1 MDIKLLKAIKK
12 QRKITNKELA
22 EKSGVAL
29 GTVNKILSGN
39 TDLKVQTYNKLK
51 SALEGED
58 NYYNDGVVR
67 VACCNIELKI
77 ASPIENA
84 RAICD
89 KISWASIKSANLI
102 VFPEVTLTGIT
113 AKDLFLQRTLL
124 VGVEEALYTIK
135 NFSEKVGA
143 LIIVGTPLLV
153 EGNLYNTAVCFC
165 KGKIIGVTPKTN
177 LTVEEHRYFAT
188 FDGVKTIKLC
198 GEQTSFGSVV
208 YKNLLMPQ
216 MKVGVEIS
224 TDLLSLTPPS
234 SILCN
239 AGANIIV
246 NLSATAEMVG
256 RAEVRLSQVLSQ
268 SYRGTCAYILTD
280 TGRGESTTDS
290 VWGGHKIIT
299 ENGKLIAE
307 SKPLEFKDIIA
318 EVDLE
323 LIENKRIKNNFKTS
337 KGEEVNFELEILGE
351 SRRVYSKTPFI
362 PENKKQFN
370 IRAEQILSMQAEGLA
385 KRVKHTNSKTL
396 ILGIS
401 GGLDSALAMLVCVRA
416 CKLLNKNLKDIIAVT
431 MPCFGTSER
440 TYNNAVDL
448 TEGLGLTLKKVDI
461 KNSVLSHFADIEH
474 DPEDKSVTYENAQA
488 RERTQVLMDLANKE
502 WGMVVGT
509 GDLSE
514 LALGWATYN
523 GDHMSNYGVNGSIPK
538 TLVKALVLYE
548 AERFGGKVGKCLK
561 DIVDTPVSPELI
573 PAEKGVIKQKTED
586 LVGPYLLHD
595 FFLYHFLS
603 SGFSPRKIYNMALR
617 TFKGEFD
624 GATIHKWLVNF
635 VRRFFAMQFKRSCLP
650 DGVSVGSVGLSPR
663 GGYFMPS
670 DATSKLWLEEIEKIN
685 IEQ

>member
-1 MDIKLLKAIKK
+1 MDIKLLKSIKR

-29 GTVNKILSGN
+29 GTLNRILSGN
-39 TDLKVQTYNKLK
+39 TSVKLETYNKLK
-51 SALEGED
+51 NALESDTNCFNEGT
-58 NYYNDGVVR
+58 VK
-67 VACCNIELKI
+67 VACCNIEVKVG
-77 ASPIENA
+77 SPLENA
-84 RAICD
+84 NLICE
-89 KISWASIKSANLI
+89 KIEKVVSKGVNLI
-102 VFPEVTLTGIT
+102 VFPEMTLVGVT
-113 AKDLFLQRTLL
+113 AKDLLFQRQLL
-124 VGVEEALYTIK
+124 IGVENALYKIK
-135 NFSEKVGA
+135 TLSEKVEA
-143 LIIVGTPLLV
+143 LIFVGTPLVV

-165 KGKIIGVTPKTN
+165 KGKIIGVTPKIN
-177 LTVEEHRYFAT
+177 LSSEEQRYFST
-188 FDGVKTIKLC
+188 WDGVKTVRVC
-198 GEQTSFGSVV
+198 GEACQMGSLV
-208 YKNLLMPQ
+208 YANERFPL

-224 TDLLSLTPPS
+224 NDLVSLIPPS
-234 SILCN
+234 SLLCGQ
-239 AGANIIV
+239 GANLIV
-246 NLSATAEMVG
+246 NLSATNEIVK
-256 RAEVRLSQVLSQ
+256 RAENRLLQVLSQ

-290 VWGGHKIIT
+290 VWGGHKIIA

-323 LIENKRIKNNFKTS
+323 LLENKRLKNNFKTN
-337 KGEEVNFELEILGE
+337 GGFVNFELEVLGSSE
-351 SRRVYSKTPFI
+351 RKYSKTPFI
-362 PENKKQFN
+362 PEDKKQFN
-370 IRAEQILSMQAEGLA
+370 IRAEQILNMQAEGLA

-396 ILGIS
+396 VLGIS

-416 CKLLNKNLKDIIAVT
+416 CAKLNKNLKDIIAVT
-431 MPCFGTSER
+431 MPCFGTSDR

-461 KNSVLSHFADIEH
+461 KSSVLSHFADIEH
-474 DPEDKSVTYENAQA
+474 DPQDKSVTYENAQA

-548 AERFGGKVGKCLK
+548 ADRFGGKVGKCLK

-573 PAEKGVIKQKTED
+573 PTQNGQIKQKTED

-617 TFKGEFD
+617 SFKGEFD

-670 DATSKLWLEEIEKIN
+670 DATSKLWLDEIESIN
-685 IEQ
+685 IE